1 VREFIWGVF
10 APHYLE
16 LIKPR
21 AYGIGFSKTEQRAAW
36 ATLHRCLRTILLLL
50 APITPFM
57 TDHIWRVLYGRK
69 SVHLQA
75 LPSAGPRSKFLS
87 YTKPLLDFNSFVWK
101 AKKERGISLKE
112 GIELRI
118 PRKLRIFASDLI
130 AAHNIV

>member
-1 VREFIWGVF
+1 
-10 APHYLE
+10 
-16 LIKPR
+16 
-21 AYGIGFSKTEQRAAW
+21 
-36 ATLHRCLRTILLLL
+36 
-50 APITPFM
+50 M
-57 TDHIWRVLYGRK
+57 TDHIWRELYGRK

-75 LPSAGPRSKFLS
+75 LPSAGPRSKFLR

-101 AKKERGISLKE
+101 AKKEKGISLKE